1 MRKQF
6 NKIEGNQGEIL
17 AEKFLRKQGYKI
29 LDKNYRAMVGEIDIV
44 ALDKDTIVFVE
55 VKRRET
61 LGYGRPSEAVG
72 KQKQGYIRRSG
83 EEYLIRN
90 KLITSPVRFDVVEIV
105 GQEINHI
112 KNAF

>member
-17 AEKFLRKQGYKI
+17 AEKFLKKQKYKI
-29 LDKNYRAMVGEIDIV
+29 LDKNYRAMVGEIDFI

-61 LGYGRPSEAVG
+61 LAFGRPSEAVG
-72 KQKQGYIRRSG
+72 KQKQNRIRKSG
-83 EEYLIRN
+83 EEYLVRH
-90 KLITSPVRFDVVEIV
+90 KLTSQPVRFDVVEII